1 MPGENKLTSVQDA
14 INART
19 TTTNNNAFV
28 FQNGHD
34 QYACVEQIGA
44 NGNTADLRQDANND
58 ISDYGNNAWQKQTN
72 DGSGKGKNVAY
83 GAQYGDRSTLV
94 QKQDGSGNRA
104 RAVQGDQ
111 DFNTAYQ
118 EQVGY
123 SNRAYVDQNGANNQ
137 TSMQLQVDGGG
148 GGIGHDNYST
158 VTQRTD
164 HAWSATI
171 QEGQN
176 NAVSVYQH
184 Q

>member
-1 MPGENKLTSVQDA
+1 MPTENKLTSVQDA
-14 INART
+14 VNART
-19 TTTNNNAFV
+19 NGTNNNAFV

-44 NGNTADLRQDANND
+44 NGNTADLLQDAKD
-58 ISDYGNNAWQKQTN
+58 DKADYGNNAWQKQDN
-72 DGSGKGKNVAY
+72 NGSAAKGKNVAY

-94 QKQDGSGNRA
+94 QNQSGSGNRA

-123 SNRAYVDQNGANNQ
+123 SNRAYVDQDGAFNQ
-137 TSMQLQVDGGG
+137 TSMQLQISGGG
-148 GGIGHDNYST
+148 GGTGHDNYST

-184 Q
+184 